1 MQRATNGLH
10 DIPLLKLMKEM
21 INYDNVKGTGA
32 DSGLVFAEMAKEARN
47 VSKTVCSNLVIS
59 TNSDWI
65 EIFDESEWLDFKVKI
80 FQISIQQDTRVNL

>member
-1 MQRATNGLH
+1 
-10 DIPLLKLMKEM
+10 MKEM

-47 VSKTVCSNLVIS
+47 VSKTVCSNLVIF

-65 EIFDESEWLDFKVKI
+65 EIFDENEW
-80 FQISIQQDTRVNL
+80 